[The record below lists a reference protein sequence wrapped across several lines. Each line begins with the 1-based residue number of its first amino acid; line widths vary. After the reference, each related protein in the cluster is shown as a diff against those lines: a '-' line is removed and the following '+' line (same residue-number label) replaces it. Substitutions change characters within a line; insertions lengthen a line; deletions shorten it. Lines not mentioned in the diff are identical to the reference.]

1 VTGEKTT
8 VRSDKE
14 SETPISENTTPMI
27 KGHFPLI
34 IMTRKVK
41 TEMWMW

>member
-8 VRSDKE
+8 VRSEKE
-14 SETPISENTTPMI
+14 SKTPVNENTTPII

-34 IMTRKVK
+34 ITAKKVK
-41 TEMWMW
+41 IDRWV